1 MLLACAEKTLSK
13 LGLVLRTA
21 EEDKERD
28 EEQQRSAFEAGAKA
42 ALSAAASAATAVA
55 RRVTPFTVSLS
66 ILCVR
71 VYCLRMGFL

>member
-21 EEDKERD
+21 EEEKKRD
-28 EEQQRSAFEAGAKA
+28 EEKERSAFEAGAKA
-42 ALSAAASAATAVA
+42 ALSVAASAAKAVA
-55 RRVTPFTVSLS
+55 KRVTPFTVSLL

-71 VYCLRMGFL
+71 HMSTV